1 MFGAVHLSGKQPC
14 RHYLMFQKVPTRR
27 RTDYTIAI
35 EALRA
40 SLRQLERETGDAE
53 ITPEGEALKGMI
65 SILLSRLEN
74 PAFCQPAG
82 YDDELWRSACL
93 ARGCRLLA
101 PSVTSVETMVTHG
114 ATIVESI
121 IIGLR

>member
-1 MFGAVHLSGKQPC
+1 MLE
-14 RHYLMFQKVPTRR
+14 KVPTRR

-65 SILLSRLEN
+65 SILLSRLLD

-82 YDDELWRSACL
+82 YDDEPWRSACL

-101 PSVTSVETMVTHG
+101 PSVTSVGTMVTHG
-114 ATIVESI
+114 ATIIESI